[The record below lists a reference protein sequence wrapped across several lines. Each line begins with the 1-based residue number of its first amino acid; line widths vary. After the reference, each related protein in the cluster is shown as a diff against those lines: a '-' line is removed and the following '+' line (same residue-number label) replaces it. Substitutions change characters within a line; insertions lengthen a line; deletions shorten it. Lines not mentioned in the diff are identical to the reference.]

1 MTTTL
6 IKRMASVVVVNTT
19 ATKHTFIG
27 QVGGNMNPWEI
38 IQTLETDNSRLF
50 KESVVE
56 QHITNNMFLW
66 GLRKALDPLVTFGV
80 KEVPVKK
87 DPTGA
92 GLPFDDF
99 DKLVTALQNRT
110 LTGHAAR
117 DAILVAMA
125 KATQEEWNDW
135 YRRILIKD
143 LRCGVSVKTVNGVKK
158 NTVPVFGCML
168 AHDGAKHPKKITGEC
183 FVEYKY
189 DGVRVIAIVQNGS
202 ATLYSRNG
210 KILSNFPHIEEALGK
225 PEFEGLVFDGEV
237 MSDDFQ
243 TLMKQVH
250 RKEGAQTEDS
260 YLAVFDMLTLAEFNA
275 GGTDM
280 TAFERRERLINYQPY
295 FSYRLQLVQAINL
308 DLDSE
313 DGQLAFKNMN
323 KQALEEGY
331 EGLMIKPVHEGYK
344 CKRSH
349 AWLKIK
355 PFIEVTLKVV
365 SLEEGTGKNEGLLG
379 ALVVEGEDDGKFFH
393 LNVGSGLTDENRE
406 QIWANQDSVIGQ
418 LVEIRADAATQSQDA
433 DDTWSLRFP
442 RFKTFRGFEL
452 GEKL

>member
-1 MTTTL
+1 
-6 IKRMASVVVVNTT
+6 
-19 ATKHTFIG
+19 
-27 QVGGNMNPWEI
+27 MNPWNI
-38 IQTLETDNSRLF
+38 IQKLESDNSRLF
-50 KESVVE
+50 KESVIADNIDNDTFV
-56 QHITNNMFLW
+56 W
-66 GLRKALDPLVTFGV
+66 GARLALDPMITFGV
-80 KEVPVKK
+80 QQVPVKK

-92 GLPFDDF
+92 GLSNEDF
-99 DKLVTALQNRT
+99 DKLARDLEQRE

-117 DAILVAMA
+117 DAILIAMA
-125 KATQEEWNDW
+125 KATQEQWNDW

-143 LRCGVSVKTVNGVKK
+143 LRCGVSEKTINNVQKD
-158 NTVPVFGCML
+158 TIPVFGCML
-168 AHDGAKHPKKITGEC
+168 AHDGAKHPKKIKGEC

-202 ATLYSRNG
+202 ATLHSRNG
-210 KILSNFPHIEEALGK
+210 KILSNFPHIEEALSIPK
-225 PEFEGLVFDGEV
+225 FEGLVFDGEV

-250 RKEGAQTEDS
+250 RKEGAKTEDS
-260 YLAVFDMLTLAEFNA
+260 YLAVFDVLTLEEFNA

-280 TAFERRERLINYQPY
+280 TADDRRNRSVIASSDFNYRIQLVDAKLIN
-295 FSYRLQLVQAINL
+295 FDTEEGKLQFDA
-308 DLDSE
+308 
-313 DGQLAFKNMN
+313 MN
-323 KQALEEGY
+323 KEALDNGY
-331 EGLMIKPVHEGYK
+331 EGLMIKPIHEGYK

-349 AWLKIK
+349 AWLKVK
-355 PFIEVTLKVV
+355 PFIEVTLEVV
-365 SLEEGTGKNEGLLG
+365 ALEEGTGKNEGLLG
-379 ALVVEGEDDGKFFH
+379 ALVVEGEDDGKYFK

-433 DDTWSLRFP
+433 EDTWSLRFP

>member
-1 MTTTL
+1 M
-6 IKRMASVVVVNTT
+6 
-19 ATKHTFIG
+19 
-27 QVGGNMNPWEI
+27 QPWEI
-38 IQTLETDNSRLF
+38 IQKLESDNSRLF
-50 KESVVE
+50 KESVVAD
-56 QHITNNMFLW
+56 HIDD
-66 GLRKALDPLVTFGV
+66 GLFKTGLQYALDPLVTFGV
-80 KEVPVKK
+80 QQVPVKK
-87 DPTGA
+87 DPTGE
-92 GLPFDDF
+92 GLLPEDF
-99 DKLVTALQNRT
+99 YDMADALIARD

-158 NTVPVFGCML
+158 DTVPVFGCML

-189 DGVRVIAIVQNGS
+189 DGVRVIAIVKNGD

-210 KILSNFPHIEEALGK
+210 KLLANFPHINEALSK

-260 YLAVFDMLTLAEFNA
+260 YLAVFDLLTIEEFNA

-280 TAFERRERLINYQPY
+280 TAFERRERLISYQP
-295 FSYRLQLVQAINL
+295 FFNVRLQLVQAVNL

-313 DGQLAFKNMN
+313 AGQLAFKNMN
-323 KQALEEGY
+323 KEALEEGY
-331 EGLMIKPVHEGYK
+331 EGLMIKPIHEGYK

-355 PFIEVTLKVV
+355 PFIEVTLNVV
-365 SLEEGTGKNEGLLG
+365 ALEEGTGKNEGGLG
-379 ALVVEGEDDGKFFH
+379 ALVVEGEDDGKFFR

-406 QIWANQDSVIGQ
+406 QIWANQDAVIGQ

-433 DDTWSLRFP
+433 EDTWSLRFP

>member
-1 MTTTL
+1 M
-6 IKRMASVVVVNTT
+6 
-19 ATKHTFIG
+19 
-27 QVGGNMNPWEI
+27 QPWEI
-38 IQTLETDNSRLF
+38 IQKLESDNSRLF
-50 KESVVE
+50 KESVVAD
-56 QHITNNMFLW
+56 HIDD
-66 GLRKALDPLVTFGV
+66 GLFKTGLQYALDPLVTFGV
-80 KEVPVKK
+80 QQVPVKK
-87 DPTGA
+87 DPTGE
-92 GLPFDDF
+92 GLLPEDF
-99 DKLVTALQNRT
+99 YDMADALIARD

-158 NTVPVFGCML
+158 DTVPVFGCML

-189 DGVRVIAIVQNGS
+189 DGVRVIAIVKNGD

-210 KILSNFPHIEEALGK
+210 KLLANFPHINEALSK

-260 YLAVFDMLTLAEFNA
+260 YLAVFDLLTIEEFNA
-275 GGTDM
+275 GGTELN
-280 TAFERRERLINYQPY
+280 AFHRRERLISYQP
-295 FSYRLQLVQAINL
+295 FFNVRLQLVQAVKL

-313 DGQLAFKNMN
+313 AGQLAFKNMN
-323 KQALEEGY
+323 KEALEEGY
-331 EGLMIKPVHEGYK
+331 EGLMIKPIHEGYK

-355 PFIEVTLKVV
+355 PFIEVTLNVV
-365 SLEEGTGKNEGLLG
+365 ALEEGTGKNEGGLG

-433 DDTWSLRFP
+433 EDTWSLRFP

>member
-1 MTTTL
+1 
-6 IKRMASVVVVNTT
+6 
-19 ATKHTFIG
+19 
-27 QVGGNMNPWEI
+27 MNPWNI
-38 IQTLETDNSRLF
+38 IQQLEADNSSLA
-50 KESVVE
+50 KQEILKGALAYVAE
-56 QHITNNMFLW
+56 KTNTVADCSDNDFIL
-66 GLRKALDPLVTFGV
+66 GTTLALDPMVTFGV
-80 KEVPVKK
+80 KQVPIRE
-87 DPTGA
+87 GA
-92 GLPFDDF
+92 DGEGLPMKEFEE
-99 DKLVTALQNRT
+99 LASQLQLRT

-117 DAILVAMA
+117 DAIIQDMEMA
-125 KATQEEWNDW
+125 TNEQWNDW

-143 LRCGVSVKTVNGVKK
+143 LRCGTGAKLINKV
-158 NTVPVFGCML
+158 VPDTIPLFGCML

-183 FVEYKY
+183 FIEYKY

-202 ATLYSRNG
+202 ATLHSRNG
-210 KILSNFPHIEEALGK
+210 KLLENFPHIEEALSK

-237 MSDDFQ
+237 MSEDFQ
-243 TLMKQVH
+243 TLMRQVH

-260 YLAVFDMLTLAEFNA
+260 YLAVFDMLTLREFNEGYTPINA
-275 GGTDM
+275 ID
-280 TAFERRERLINYQPY
+280 RRDRIEQLSGLFNY
-295 FSYRLQLVQAINL
+295 RIQLVEATLMNL
-308 DLDSE
+308 DLDE
-313 DGQLAFKNMN
+313 GQAQFQAMN
-323 KQALEEGY
+323 KRALEEGY
-331 EGLMIKPVHEGYK
+331 EGLMIKPAHEGYK

-365 SLEEGTGKNEGLLG
+365 ALEEGTGKNEGLLG

-406 QIWANQDSVIGQ
+406 QIWADQNNVIGQ

>member
-1 MTTTL
+1 
-6 IKRMASVVVVNTT
+6 
-19 ATKHTFIG
+19 
-27 QVGGNMNPWEI
+27 MNPWNI
-38 IQTLETDNSRLF
+38 IQKLESDNSRLF
-50 KESVVE
+50 KESVVAD
-56 QHITNNMFLW
+56 HIDD
-66 GLRKALDPLVTFGV
+66 GLFVTGLQYALDPLVTFGV
-80 KEVPVKK
+80 QQVPEKK
-87 DPTGA
+87 DPTGE
-92 GLPFDDF
+92 GLLPEDF
-99 DKLVTALQNRT
+99 YSIADALIKRE

-158 NTVPVFGCML
+158 DTVPVFGCML
-168 AHDGAKHPKKITGEC
+168 AHDGAKHPKKIKGEC

-210 KILSNFPHIEEALGK
+210 KILSNFPHIEEALGI

-260 YLAVFDMLTLAEFNA
+260 YLAIFDMLTLAEFNA
-275 GGTDM
+275 GGTELN
-280 TAFERRERLINYQPY
+280 AFHRRERLISYQPY
-295 FSYRLQLVQAINL
+295 FNVRLQLVQAVNL

-313 DGQLAFKNMN
+313 EGQTAFKNMN

-331 EGLMIKPVHEGYK
+331 EGLMIKPIQEGYK

-355 PFIEVTLKVV
+355 PFIEVTLSVV
-365 SLEEGTGKNEGLLG
+365 ALEEGTGKNEGLLG
-379 ALVVEGEDDGKFFH
+379 ALVVEGEDDGKYFR

-406 QIWANQDSVIGQ
+406 QIWANQDAVIGQ
-418 LVEIRADAATQSQDA
+418 LVEIRADAATQSQDS
-433 DDTWSLRFP
+433 DDVWSLRFP